1 MEMVRRAEKIQGI
14 LDRTLQQLGLAE
26 RMKEADVVRRFS
38 EIVGGNIAKRA
49 EAVSIR
55 DGKLVV
61 KVSSPVW
68 RQELSFSKKE
78 IIEALNR
85 VLGDNVV
92 KDIHFSG

>member
-1 MEMVRRAEKIQGI
+1 MVRRAEKIQDI

-26 RMKEADVVRRFS
+26 RMKEADVVRRFG
-38 EIVGGNIAKRA
+38 EIVGDNIAARA

-68 RQELSFSKKE
+68 RQELNYSKQE
-78 IIEALNR
+78 IIDALNR
-85 VLGDNVV
+85 ALGDAIVRDV
-92 KDIHFSG
+92 HFVG

>member
-1 MEMVRRAEKIQGI
+1 MVRRAEKIQDI

-38 EIVGGNIAKRA
+38 EIVGDNIAARA

-61 KVSSPVW
+61 KVASPVW
-68 RQELSFSKKE
+68 RQELNYSKQE
-78 IIEALNR
+78 IIDALNR
-85 VLGDNVV
+85 ALSDNIVT
-92 KDIHFSG
+92 DIHFVG

>member
-1 MEMVRRAEKIQGI
+1 MVRRAEKIQDI

-38 EIVGGNIAKRA
+38 EIVGDNIAVRA

-61 KVSSPVW
+61 KVASPVW
-68 RQELSFSKKE
+68 RQELNYSKQE
-78 IIEALNR
+78 IIDALNR
-85 VLGDNVV
+85 ALSDDIVT
-92 KDIHFSG
+92 DIHFVG

>member
-1 MEMVRRAEKIQGI
+1 MVRRAEKIQDI

-38 EIVGGNIAKRA
+38 EIVGSDIAARA

-61 KVSSPVW
+61 KVASPVW
-68 RQELSFSKKE
+68 RQELNYSKQE
-78 IIEALNR
+78 IIDALNR
-85 VLGDNVV
+85 ALNDSIVT
-92 KDIHFSG
+92 DIHFVG

>member
-1 MEMVRRAEKIQGI
+1 MVRRAEKIQDI

-38 EIVGGNIAKRA
+38 EIVGDNIAARA

-61 KVSSPVW
+61 KVASPVW
-68 RQELSFSKKE
+68 RQELNYSKQE
-78 IIEALNR
+78 IIDALNR
-85 VLGDNVV
+85 ALSDDIVT
-92 KDIHFSG
+92 DIHFVG

>member
-1 MEMVRRAEKIQGI
+1 MVRRAEKIQDI

-38 EIVGGNIAKRA
+38 EIVGDNIAARA

-61 KVSSPVW
+61 KVASPVW
-68 RQELSFSKKE
+68 RQELNYSKEE
-78 IIEALNR
+78 IIDALNR
-85 VLGDNVV
+85 ALSDNIVT
-92 KDIHFSG
+92 DIHFVG